1 MGYWRIAPGRQG
13 FLWSEQRDNE
23 CIALGWNG
31 VGDLKS
37 YKNMKELGKE
47 IKKHYKSSPRQLWKF
62 YKEVCLEDKIL
73 ANSGNEI
80 YGLGIIKNGY
90 KFNDDLTYKNS
101 KPVNWYKK
109 YWAPVYL
116 DELSLPVDLVNKLTR
131 NRTIKDLSK
140 QEWELIED
148 PTSGEVIRETPL
160 VNVFFDQETFN
171 GIQSNPVEQQRADGV
186 FTIDCLATK
195 VHEKNADGTISRGD
209 ELAARDVQRVVRLVR
224 NILMAGFYTYLNMR
238 GVVSQRDIQ
247 SVTMFQP
254 NINDRPAQHVIGC
267 RVNVAVNYNEFSP
280 QVEPVELDLV
290 SLQCTRA
297 EDGFLYFT
305 NSFDYN
311 L

>member
-1 MGYWRIAPGRQG
+1 MAANIATLINKQDTFELVRDEIASILLLEKDNQKLLAIDEDKNPD
-13 FLWSEQRDNE
+13 LWNFDV
-23 CIALGWNG
+23 CI
-31 VGDLKS
+31 
-37 YKNMKELGKE
+37 ER
-47 IKKHYKSSPRQLWKF
+47 SSP
-62 YKEVCLEDKIL
+62 
-73 ANSGNEI
+73 
-80 YGLGIIKNGY
+80 
-90 KFNDDLTYKNS
+90 
-101 KPVNWYKK
+101 
-109 YWAPVYL
+109 
-116 DELSLPVDLVNKLTR
+116 
-131 NRTIKDLSK
+131 
-140 QEWELIED
+140 WELIED